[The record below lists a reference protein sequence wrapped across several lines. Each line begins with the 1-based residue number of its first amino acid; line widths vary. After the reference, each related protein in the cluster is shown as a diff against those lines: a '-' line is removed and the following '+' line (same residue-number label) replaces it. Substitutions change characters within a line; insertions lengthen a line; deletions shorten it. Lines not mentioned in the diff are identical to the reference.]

1 MLTRYPGLFGALFC
15 TVPLIDMRRYT
26 KLLAGANWPAEYGGP
41 DKAEEWEWLKTYSAY
56 HAARPGQSYRPI
68 LMATRRR
75 DDRVHP
81 GHARKIGS
89 EAAGGGY
96 EAYIYEHAAGGH
108 GYGKDNS
115 EHAGLLVLGLRFLKS
130 RIGWLDTEDAAT

>member
-81 GHARKIGS
+81 GHARKM
-89 EAAGGGY
+89 AAKLQ
-96 EAYIYEHAAGGH
+96 AVAMRLISTSMPPGGH